1 MLLLLSLT
9 LKSDRKTVNLN
20 FSSHL
25 SNCLFNHLSVYLFI
39 FKEHRSIFKTK
50 FYTGFP
56 QVIHVIPQVIQLNLN
71 WYFSF
76 KRTSLA
82 IWKFDEHFSNKNR
95 IGLWGSSSRKL
106 FTSHAWTVWIS
117 TMSSWS
123 FAWSSQKW
131 TFRWGLIQSP
141 RYLSFSSLWWCC
153 NGWSFCKWVDE
164 HNKYN
169 FETGFE

>member
-56 QVIHVIPQVIQLNLN
+56 QVIHVMSQVIELNGYL
-71 WYFSF
+71 SF

-131 TFRWGLIQSP
+131 TFRWDMIESP
-141 RYLSFSSLWWCC
+141 RLKYFSSLWWCC